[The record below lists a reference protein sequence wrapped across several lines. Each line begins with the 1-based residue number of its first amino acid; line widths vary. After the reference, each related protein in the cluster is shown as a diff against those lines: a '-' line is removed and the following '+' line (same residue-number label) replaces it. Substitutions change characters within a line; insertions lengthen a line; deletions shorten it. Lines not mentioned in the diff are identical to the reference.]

1 MQRERGASSITCL
14 AGIGPF
20 LTVAVRSGGA
30 YGKSRRREG
39 GASMAQHE
47 GFADAAV
54 ASFVIPAA
62 DRTGQRGA

>member
-1 MQRERGASSITCL
+1 MQRERGASSIACL
-14 AGIGPF
+14 AGIGPL

-39 GASMAQHE
+39 AAVMAQHE

-54 ASFVIPAA
+54 AAFVIPAA
-62 DRTGQRGA
+62 DRARQRRA